1 MAKREN
7 QRKTRR
13 STGQKKKKKK
23 RIIYT
28 YYAQLSKDLT
38 ERTY

>member
-13 STGQKKKKKK
+13 STGQKKKKK

>member
-13 STGQKKKKKK
+13 STGQKKTKKKNYLY
-23 RIIYT
+23 ILCAT
-28 YYAQLSKDLT
+28 V
-38 ERTY
+38 

>member
-23 RIIYT
+23 ELFIHTMRNC
-28 YYAQLSKDLT
+28 L
-38 ERTY
+38 RT

>member
-13 STGQKKKKKK
+13 STGQKKKKKEK
-23 RIIYT
+23 NYLYILCAT
-28 YYAQLSKDLT
+28 V
-38 ERTY
+38 

>member
-13 STGQKKKKKK
+13 STGQKKKKKELFIHTM
-23 RIIYT
+23 RNC
-28 YYAQLSKDLT
+28 L
-38 ERTY
+38 RT